1 MKKKVLS
8 TKPGQNICLGLH
20 QVILVPGWR
29 PKLLS
34 WKIYHLYHYIP
45 KPGQHICLGLH
56 PVILVPGNGGNQ
68 IEASRKKIFKMILL
82 IGGPK

>member
-1 MKKKVLS
+1 METQIITMENISSLS
-8 TKPGQNICLGLH
+8 
-20 QVILVPGWR
+20 
-29 PKLLS
+29 
-34 WKIYHLYHYIP
+34 LYP